1 MFLNRHRIDFTSK
14 WAAKC
19 NLYLHLMKRLD
30 VCKTCMMKEIMCTFN
45 HEIINFAWR
54 IQLEDFV
61 IECAHNFFHHASFT
75 NI

>member
-19 NLYLHLMKRLD
+19 KFVPTLMKSLD
-30 VCKTCMMKEIMCTFN
+30 VCKTYMMKEIMCTFN
-45 HEIINFAWR
+45 HEIINFEWH
-54 IQLEDFV
+54 IKLEDFV
-61 IECAHNFFHHASFT
+61 IKCAHNFFHHVSFT